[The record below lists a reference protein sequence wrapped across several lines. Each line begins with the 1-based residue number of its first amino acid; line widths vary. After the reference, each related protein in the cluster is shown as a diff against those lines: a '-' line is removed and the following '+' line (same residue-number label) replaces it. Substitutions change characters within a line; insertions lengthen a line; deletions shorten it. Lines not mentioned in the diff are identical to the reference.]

1 MVTLIIAGRNVIISD
16 YIDAWD
22 SIVMCYLPG
31 TEGDGVAS
39 VLSGEVKFT
48 GKLPMPYYKCVD
60 DIGKENAQLLFDLGY
75 GLE

>member
-1 MVTLIIAGRNVIISD
+1 MITLIVAGRNVIISD
-16 YIDAWD
+16 YIDSWD

-48 GKLPMPYYKCVD
+48 GKLPMPYYRSED
-60 DIGKENAQLLFDLGY
+60 DIGKEDAQLLFEMGY